1 MICPALVGSG
11 RTEEIKITRIF
22 CMEEGTYS
30 VLWRVT
36 SNWWRE
42 GVAADCGLLMADSG
56 GRKAPVA
63 L

>member
-1 MICPALVGSG
+1 
-11 RTEEIKITRIF
+11 
-22 CMEEGTYS
+22 MEEGTYS